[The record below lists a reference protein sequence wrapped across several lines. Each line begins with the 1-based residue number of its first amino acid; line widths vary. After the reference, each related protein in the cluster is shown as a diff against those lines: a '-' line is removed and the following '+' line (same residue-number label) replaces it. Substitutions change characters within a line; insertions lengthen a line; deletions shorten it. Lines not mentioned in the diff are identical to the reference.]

1 MRCSWNDCLECNY
14 EELYEIY
21 ESTFIEIDRFDYSY
35 VNKSI
40 YKNKVDINK
49 FPKVQANLK
58 YQKGIKKYKR

>member
-1 MRCSWNDCLECNY
+1 MRCSWNDCFECNY
-14 EELYEIY
+14 EDLYEIY

-58 YQKGIKKYKR
+58 